1 MATSKDKWKRKASHI
16 AVEEDVRH
24 ELSPLG
30 RNLLEQFA
38 AGTSVAT
45 KYFRTL
51 YVFNFFL

>member
-38 AGTSVAT
+38 AGTSVC
-45 KYFRTL
+45 Y
-51 YVFNFFL
+51 